1 MANVKISEL
10 PTATNVSPSDTL
22 PFVQGGVTKQ
32 VAKSVLLDDLGTPS
46 AAVLTNATG
55 LPLTTG
61 VTGTLPVANGGT
73 GQTTQQAAINTLAGA
88 TTSGQFLRGNG
99 TNVAMSAIQVS
110 DVPTL
115 NQNTTGT
122 ASNVTGIVAVGNG
135 GTGQTTAA
143 AGFNALK
150 QVATDSYTGVVEL
163 ATAAEIQTGTD
174 TTRVITP
181 AGLRGGALVQGVEQS
196 TTSGTSIDFT
206 GIPSWAKRITVM
218 LNGVSTNGT
227 STVILQIGDS
237 GGIESTGYQSGSSFG
252 DALSASTT
260 SNIGFI
266 IDGTSLVD
274 QTYLRHGLIQLVNMS
289 GNTWIAAVD
298 VFLQTGQIA
307 CAGAGSKTLSGTL
320 DRIRLTT
327 TGGVNAFDAG
337 SVNIM
342 YE

>member
-10 PTATNVSPSDTL
+10 PAATNVTGSDSVPL
-22 PFVQGGVTKQ
+22 VQGGVTKQ
-32 VAKSVLLDDLGTPS
+32 ATKSVLLDDLGTPS
-46 AAVLTNATG
+46 AAVLTNATGLPISTGVAGLGTGVASALAVNVGSAGAPVVNGGALGTPSSGAATNLTG

-73 GQTTQQAAINTLAGA
+73 GQTT
-88 TTSGQFLRGNG
+88 
-99 TNVAMSAIQVS
+99 
-110 DVPTL
+110 
-115 NQNTTGT
+115 
-122 ASNVTGIVAVGNG
+122 
-135 GTGQTTAA
+135 AA
-143 AGFNALK
+143 AGFDALK

>member
-46 AAVLTNATG
+46 AAVLTNATGLPISTGVAGLGTGVASALAVNVGSAGAPVVNGGALGTPSSGVATNLTG

-122 ASNVTGIVAVGNG
+122 ASNVTGTVAVGNG
-135 GTGQTTAA
+135 GTGATTLAS
-143 AGFNALK
+143 GGYLK
-150 QVATDSYTGVVEL
+150 GNGTL
-163 ATAAEIQTGTD
+163 AVTSQSGI
-174 TTRVITP
+174 P
-181 AGLRGGALVQGVEQS
+181 AGDI
-196 TTSGTSIDFT
+196 TSGTVATARLASGTANSSTYLRGDQTWASISISTSDVLSATAGASVGAVGTYAF
-206 GIPSWAKRITVM
+206 
-218 LNGVSTNGT
+218 LNP
-227 STVILQIGDS
+227 
-237 GGIESTGYQSGSSFG
+237 
-252 DALSASTT
+252 LSASTVAP
-260 SNIGFI
+260 G
-266 IDGTSLVD
+266 GTL
-274 QTYLRHGLIQLVNMS
+274 
-289 GNTWIAAVD
+289 
-298 VFLQTGQIA
+298 
-307 CAGAGSKTLSGTL
+307 AGSSLQYAPNSAGSSSPSGTWRL
-320 DRIRLTT
+320 MGNLSTSTSASVWLRI
-327 TGGVNAFDAG
+327 
-337 SVNIM
+337 S
-342 YE
+342 

>member
-46 AAVLTNATG
+46 VAVLTNATG

-61 VTGTLPVANGGT
+61 VTGT
-73 GQTTQQAAINTLAGA
+73 
-88 TTSGQFLRGNG
+88 
-99 TNVAMSAIQVS
+99 
-110 DVPTL
+110 
-115 NQNTTGT
+115 
-122 ASNVTGIVAVGNG
+122 VAVANG

-181 AGLRGGALVQGVEQS
+181 AGLRGGALVRGTVQN

-206 GIPSWAKRITVM
+206 GIPSWVRRITVM
-218 LNGVSTNGT
+218 FSEVSTNGT
-227 STVILQIGDS
+227 STVLVQLGTSSGITTSGYLSAAQQPAAGSTSTAGFVVDGNSIASMDRCGAIVIVNMTGNLWVSSGDIAQRPGTPSTEVSSS
-237 GGIESTGYQSGSSFG
+237 GGR
-252 DALSASTT
+252 
-260 SNIGFI
+260 
-266 IDGTSLVD
+266 V
-274 QTYLRHGLIQLVNMS
+274 
-289 GNTWIAAVD
+289 
-298 VFLQTGQIA
+298 
-307 CAGAGSKTLSGTL
+307 TLSGVL
-320 DRIRLTT
+320 DRVRITT
-327 TGGVNAFDAG
+327 TNGTDTFDAG